1 MMGRH
6 LITLNISR
14 HPGSMIA
21 RVQPHQDDPKLPIL
35 NTGWAYAD

>member
-1 MMGRH
+1 
-6 LITLNISR
+6 
-14 HPGSMIA
+14 MIA